1 MKIFLT
7 LSLLQILPSNKL
19 LVNIKQGFLTFNTNI
34 QVILLKKKDI
44 CISIQVCKYK
54 TVNYKILL
62 IIFIDTDLNLLYPL
76 LEM

>member
-34 QVILLKKKDI
+34 QVILLYKKDI
-44 CISIQVCKYK
+44 CISIKVCKYK